1 MTDYNKLRAEHGHKI
16 KKRSRSAKKGAKSVR
31 AEPWLYPTKPEQHA
45 QVIAMSATH
54 NQSAVAKH
62 VGVSVA
68 TVKRWVA
75 AHEDLAETELRAG
88 PIHE

>member
-1 MTDYNKLRAEHGHKI
+1 MTDYDKLRAEHGRKTR
-16 KKRSRSAKKGAKSVR
+16 KRSRSAKKGAKSVKP
-31 AEPWLYPTKPEQHA
+31 EPWLYPKKEARHA

-75 AHEDLAETELRAG
+75 AYEELADTACVSPL
-88 PIHE
+88 

>member
-1 MTDYNKLRAEHGHKI
+1 MTDYEKLKSEHGHKTR
-16 KKRSRSAKKGAKSVR
+16 KRSRSSKKGAKSVK
-31 AEPWLYPTKPEQHA
+31 AEPWLYPTKESQHA

-68 TVKRWVA
+68 TVRRWVA
-75 AHEDLAETELRAG
+75 AHEALVEATLRN
-88 PIHE
+88 ITSE